1 MEKSRREI
9 IAENV
14 SKFMGEKSILE
25 VAYETKIS
33 QTYLRQIRSAK
44 ANLSLDVIERLAKYF
59 GVTEAELMGYELHPA
74 PIIEHKLVIGGKPL
88 YGENVENFIPV
99 PLLADPASL
108 GSGLEINENNVEG
121 TCLIHS
127 RALKKGGNYQ
137 AIFVRGNSM
146 IPVLEDGDI
155 VAVDVKERDPQKLK
169 KKLVACHC
177 GDFQVTVKQLLIL
190 KDKFYFKA
198 FNPKWEEENMPI
210 LTSQKE
216 GLILGKV
223 VWAWKKFE

>member
-1 MEKSRREI
+1 MIDVSGEI
-9 IAENV
+9 KKLITKKGISAGHAARLSGIAESHLSKILNGRQKPNLDTLFAIARGLNV
-14 SKFMGEKSILE
+14 SI
-25 VAYETKIS
+25 
-33 QTYLRQIRSAK
+33 
-44 ANLSLDVIERLAKYF
+44 
-59 GVTEAELMGYELHPA
+59 AELFGYEPHPT
-74 PIIEHKLVIGGKPL
+74 PIIEHKIIVSGKPI
-88 YGENVENFIPV
+88 YGENIENFVPV

-108 GSGLEINENNVEG
+108 GSGLEIDENNVEG

-127 RALKKGGNYQ
+127 RALKKGGSYQ
-137 AIFVRGNSM
+137 AIFVKGNSM

-177 GDFQVTVKQLLIL
+177 GDFQVTVKQLIIL

-198 FNPKWEEENMPI
+198 FNAKWEEENMPI